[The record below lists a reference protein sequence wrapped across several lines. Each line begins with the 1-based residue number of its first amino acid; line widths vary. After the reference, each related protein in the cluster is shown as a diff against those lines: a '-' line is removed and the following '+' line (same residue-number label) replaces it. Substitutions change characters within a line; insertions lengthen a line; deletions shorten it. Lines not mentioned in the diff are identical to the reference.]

1 MHYKNKPNLEDLFV
15 DLEHPNPNINKSAVE
30 KMYSF
35 WPNESRVRLLKNLD
49 NKDITIRRK
58 SIKALSCFYPEIVKQ
73 IVSLFLTSEDKV
85 LRLSCLKIL
94 VKIAANHDLDNF
106 QSDINHVIDSALN
119 DLSVEVTLTFISLL
133 KQLGSQGKTVLI
145 RLAKDNNILR
155 SKAAITALSEF
166 SDDSI
171 TLLFKD
177 LLNNDNLDPIIR
189 ESALIALNLC
199 D

>member
-35 WPNESRVRLLKNLD
+35 WPNESRVRLLNNLD

-58 SIKALSCFYPEIVKQ
+58 SIKALSFFYPEIVKQ

-94 VKIAANHDLDNF
+94 VKIAANHDLDDF

>member
-1 MHYKNKPNLEDLFV
+1 LHYKNKPNLEDLFV